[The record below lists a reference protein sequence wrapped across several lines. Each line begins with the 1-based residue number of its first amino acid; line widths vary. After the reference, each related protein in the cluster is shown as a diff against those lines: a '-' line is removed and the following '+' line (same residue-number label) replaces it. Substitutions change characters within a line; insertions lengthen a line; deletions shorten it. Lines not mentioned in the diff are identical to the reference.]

1 MAGEQPAMESPSM
14 EDRLAAQFETDQPET
29 QQPEQP
35 EQVDNTP
42 EPESETPTPEFVET
56 EFNGKTYQVPP
67 ELKDALMAQ
76 SDYTRKTTEVAEQK
90 KAIEQQQLAYK
101 AFESERKFNAAVK
114 DDIARMQEIDFS
126 IKQWKLID
134 VTGMT
139 SEQLWQVKT
148 QVDNLKE
155 EREGLSRNV
164 NSKWNTW
171 QQEQIALANEAQSKA
186 QEAVA
191 KSIKGWGPEAKAAM
205 REYAL
210 NEGYTAAEI
219 DTLADPRMVK
229 TIWKAQQYDKLQA
242 QKVQGKVQIA
252 PTVKPGSS
260 NPMPQQV
267 KDKLALKK
275 QLNNPGLSSAQKAKA
290 IERELMNRF

>member
-1 MAGEQPAMESPSM
+1 MAGEQPETESLSM
-14 EDRLAAQFETDQPET
+14 TDRLAAQFETEQPEP
-29 QQPEQP
+29 QQTEQP
-35 EQVDNTP
+35 EQT
-42 EPESETPTPEFVET
+42 ETSETSESEAAAPEFVEA

-76 SDYTRKTTEVAEQK
+76 SDYTRKTTEVAERV

-101 AFESERKFNAAVK
+101 AWEAERNFNAAVK
-114 DDIARMQEIDFS
+114 DDIAQIQEIDFS
-126 IKQWKLID
+126 IKQWKSID

-155 EREGLSRNV
+155 KREEMSRNV
-164 NSKWNTW
+164 NAKWNKH

-210 NEGYTAAEI
+210 AEGYTAAEI

-229 TIWKAQQYDKLQA
+229 TIWKAQQFDKLQA
-242 QKVQGKVQIA
+242 QKVQGKVQVA

-267 KDKLALKK
+267 RDKLALKK
-275 QLNNPGLSSAQKAKA
+275 QLGSAKTAGDKARV

>member
-1 MAGEQPAMESPSM
+1 MAGEQPATESPSI
-14 EDRLAAQFETDQPET
+14 EDRLAAQFETEQPE
-29 QQPEQP
+29 QQQAEQP

-42 EPESETPTPEFVET
+42 EPESEKPTPEFVET

-76 SDYTRKTTEVAEQK
+76 SDYTRKTTEVAERA

-101 AFESERKFNAAVK
+101 AWEAERNFNTAVK
-114 DDIARMQEIDFS
+114 DEIAQIQEIDFS
-126 IKQWKLID
+126 LKQWKSID
-134 VTGMT
+134 ATGMT
-139 SEQLWQVKT
+139 SDQLWQISREVEK
-148 QVDNLKE
+148 LKE
-155 EREGLSRNV
+155 RRDELKNGV
-164 NSKWNTW
+164 NAKWNKH
-171 QQEQIALANEAQSKA
+171 QQELIALANEAQSKA

-205 REYAL
+205 RDYAMS
-210 NEGYTAAEI
+210 EGYTAAEI

-229 TIWKAQQYDKLQA
+229 TIWKAQQYDKLQS
-242 QKVQGKVQIA
+242 QKIQGQVKVA

-267 KDKLALKK
+267 KNQLAERK
-275 QLNNPGLSSAQKAKA
+275 QINAAKTSADKAKV
-290 IERELMNRF
+290 IERMMERRF